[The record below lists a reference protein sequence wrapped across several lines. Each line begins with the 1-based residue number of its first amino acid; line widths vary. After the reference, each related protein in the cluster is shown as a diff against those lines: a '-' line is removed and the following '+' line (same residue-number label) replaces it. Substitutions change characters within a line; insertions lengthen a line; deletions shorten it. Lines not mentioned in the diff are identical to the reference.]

1 MKKVLFLFILAA
13 GIAVMFGCSGL
24 KEAQQ
29 PVDPNTP
36 DWFLSPPEEQDI
48 LYGVGLGEGLAAKT
62 ARNAADAAAL
72 NDITNQLDMK
82 ISNIITL
89 SKQQVGQA
97 QDLDAVREIC
107 KQLALAVVKHGKV
120 IQRKTVS
127 KGENFKVFTR
137 AQISILS
144 VKEELKSLITT
155 DDYKTRLE
163 LNDALK
169 VVMDRE
175 IGKMTGKREETK

>member
-1 MKKVLFLFILAA
+1 MKKVMFLFTLAA

-36 DWFLSPPEEQDI
+36 DWFLSPSEEQDI
-48 LYGVGLGEGLAAKT
+48 LYGVGIGEDMAT
-62 ARNAADAAAL
+62 IIARNAADEAAL
-72 NDITNQLDMK
+72 NDITNQLDIK
-82 ISNIITL
+82 IGNIITF
-89 SKQQVGQA
+89 SKQQIGQA
-97 QDLDAVREIC
+97 QDLDIVQGIC
-107 KQLALAVVKHGKV
+107 KQLALAVVRHGKI
-120 IQRKTVS
+120 IQRKTIS
-127 KGENFKVFTR
+127 KDEMFKVFSR
-137 AQISILS
+137 ANISIPL
-144 VKEELKSLITT
+144 VKEELKSLITSN
-155 DDYKTRLE
+155 DYNTRLK